1 MKVAVIKEDAPG
13 ERRVA
18 LVPETVD
25 RLTKAGLEV
34 IVEQGAGDGAWFPD
48 SAYSEAGASI
58 AKTDD
63 VYATADVIL
72 TVTRPSETQVTRLRT
87 GQAVIG
93 MLAPLVNPQLARQLA
108 ARNVTAISLDGMP
121 RTLSRTQA
129 MDALSSQANI
139 AGYKAVLVAAAE
151 YGRFFPMLIT
161 AAATA
166 RPARLLVLGTGVAG
180 LQAIGT
186 ARRLGAQVS
195 GYDVRPASR
204 GEVESLGATFIV
216 LTAVDNGAGEGGYAR
231 ELTADERQA
240 QQAELT
246 AHIVRHDV
254 VITTAQVP
262 GRRPPLLIT
271 EDAVKAMAAG
281 SVIVDMGASA
291 LGGNVA
297 GSAGGE
303 TVITE
308 NGVTIIGPENLPS
321 TMATA
326 ASNAYSRNI
335 SALLLSIVSDGA
347 LAIDRSD
354 EVQAGVVVTHD
365 GQVVHPAVA
374 KLLQPAAEVPVT
386 RADGDADVDRP
397 GHLPDHLRPRAAR
410 RHRGHRQGARHLAH
424 AADVGGHLDPR
435 DRPRGRAAHRGH
447 RAHLRRVRAGV
458 RGRVLR
464 RRERRRRLRRDRPHA
479 QDVPPQGPARG
490 HGGAEAMNSFTTNVQ
505 LIYVLAAACFVMGLH
520 LMNSPATARRGN
532 QVSTAGMI
540 IAVIAT
546 LILLIK
552 DGSVTGV
559 GWTVLIVGALL
570 GSLAGLHSARTV
582 QMSAMPKLVSMF
594 NL

>member
-1 MKVAVIKEDAPG
+1 MKVAVVKEDAPG

-25 RLTKAGLEV
+25 RLTRAGLEV

-58 AKTDD
+58 ARPDD
-63 VYATADVIL
+63 LYATADIIL
-72 TVTRPSETQVTRLRT
+72 TVTRPSEAQLTRLRA
-87 GQAVIG
+87 GQVVLG
-93 MLAPLVNPQLARQLA
+93 MLAPLTNPALAQRLA
-108 ARNVTAISLDGMP
+108 AQNVTAISLDGMP

-139 AGYKAVLVAAAE
+139 AGYKAVLIAATE
-151 YGRFFPMLIT
+151 FDRFFPMLIT
-161 AAATA
+161 AAGTA

-204 GEVESLGATFIV
+204 GEVESLGATFIA

-246 AHIVRHDV
+246 AHIARHDV

-271 EDAVKAMAAG
+271 SGAVKAMAAG

-297 GSAGGE
+297 GSVPGE
-303 TVITE
+303 TVVTE
-308 NGVTIIGPENLPS
+308 NGVTIIGPQNLPS

-335 SALLLSIVSDGA
+335 SALLLSMVSEGV
-347 LAIDRSD
+347 LTIDISD
-354 EVQAGVVVTHD
+354 EIQAGVVVTHD
-365 GQVVHPAVA
+365 GQVVHQAVA
-374 KLLQPAAEVPVT
+374 KLLQPAAETAPT
-386 RADGDADVDRP
+386 DG
-397 GHLPDHLRPRAAR
+397 AA
-410 RHRGHRQGARHLAH
+410 
-424 AADVGGHLDPR
+424 
-435 DRPRGRAAHRGH
+435 
-447 RAHLRRVRAGV
+447 
-458 RGRVLR
+458 
-464 RRERRRRLRRDRPHA
+464 
-479 QDVPPQGPARG
+479 
-490 HGGAEAMNSFTTNVQ
+490 
-505 LIYVLAAACFVMGLH
+505 
-520 LMNSPATARRGN
+520 
-532 QVSTAGMI
+532 
-540 IAVIAT
+540 
-546 LILLIK
+546 
-552 DGSVTGV
+552 
-559 GWTVLIVGALL
+559 
-570 GSLAGLHSARTV
+570 
-582 QMSAMPKLVSMF
+582 
-594 NL
+594 